1 MHPRTLV
8 YSLIMLVTVSC
19 QAQPTE
25 QSYTPKNFR
34 FKPIPDSTKQR
45 ITAAVQEEYQKTL
58 GKVAFSGGIIIA
70 KNGEILLEDY
80 KGYYNQRTGE
90 LMDANTP
97 IHLASVSK
105 TFTAMAVLHLWE
117 QGKFGLDD
125 DVRTHFPSFPYEG
138 MTIKMLLSHRSGMP
152 NYLHFTNETK
162 AVTTY
167 RKGRKGRKIKVVKYV
182 PVKDPF
188 RPGLLTNQDILD
200 FMAEK
205 KPAIQSRP
213 DTRFQYCNTN
223 YVMLALLV
231 EKITGQS
238 FPQYMKDSVFT
249 PLGMK
254 NSFVFSKA
262 DTGRYIPSYMYNNR
276 VYGLER
282 LDCTYGDK
290 NIYSTPREMLIWD
303 KVLYDGSF
311 VKNST
316 LSMAFEPLSNERKSQ
331 HNYGLGW
338 RMIIH
343 EDSSKIVYHNG
354 WWHGNNTVFTRLI
367 EDTATVIILGNKF
380 NKMIYSLGRRF
391 PLILTNDADSTDF
404 EE

>member
-1 MHPRTLV
+1 
-8 YSLIMLVTVSC
+8 
-19 QAQPTE
+19 
-25 QSYTPKNFR
+25 
-34 FKPIPDSTKQR
+34 
-45 ITAAVQEEYQKTL
+45 
-58 GKVAFSGGIIIA
+58 
-70 KNGEILLEDY
+70 
-80 KGYYNQRTGE
+80 
-90 LMDANTP
+90 
-97 IHLASVSK
+97 
-105 TFTAMAVLHLWE
+105 
-117 QGKFGLDD
+117 
-125 DVRTHFPSFPYEG
+125 
-138 MTIKMLLSHRSGMP
+138 
-152 NYLHFTNETK
+152 
-162 AVTTY
+162 
-167 RKGRKGRKIKVVKYV
+167 
-182 PVKDPF
+182 
-188 RPGLLTNQDILD
+188 
-200 FMAEK
+200 
-205 KPAIQSRP
+205 
-213 DTRFQYCNTN
+213 
-223 YVMLALLV
+223 
-231 EKITGQS
+231 
-238 FPQYMKDSVFT
+238 MKDSVFT

-276 VYGLER
+276 VYGIER

-343 EDSSKIVYHNG
+343 EDNSKIVYHNG

-380 NKMIYSLGRRF
+380 NKMIYNLGRRF